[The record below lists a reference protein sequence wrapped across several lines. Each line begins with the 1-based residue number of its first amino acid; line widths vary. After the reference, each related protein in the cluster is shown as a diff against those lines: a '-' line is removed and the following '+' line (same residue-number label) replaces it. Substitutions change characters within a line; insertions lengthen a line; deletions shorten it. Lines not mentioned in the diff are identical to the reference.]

1 MPDLA
6 LPPISIFRSDAIAV
20 AGTNQTV
27 TAEDFPSQELCD
39 KAAQLA
45 AKWLSMGISQD
56 DAEAVIT
63 QMLGCNDGRP
73 YGCTLIVEGT
83 AE

>member
-1 MPDLA
+1 MSDLSA
-6 LPPISIFRSDAIAV
+6 PQIAVFRSDVLAI

-27 TAEDFPSQELCD
+27 VAEDFPSQELCD

-45 AKWLSMGISQD
+45 AKWLSMGIDLD
-56 DAEAVIT
+56 DAEAVVT

-73 YGCTLIVEGT
+73 YGCTLIVEGS
-83 AE
+83 A